1 MYAAHAIQIK
11 QYGRDVATA
20 VDLTK
25 SPRPTK
31 CSSPPK
37 FSPVKNKK
45 KRIKKT
51 NVEQCPGGSGCGGVT
66 CALDH
71 GKAMDFGERMRRDKE
86 IEKIKTAK
94 EKALAKVKKT
104 VKMVR
109 RLKSS
114 LEKV

>member
-71 GKAMDFGERMRRDKE
+71 GKAMDFGEHMRREKK
-86 IEKIKTAK
+86 IEIKTTKENKAIAK
-94 EKALAKVKKT
+94 TKR
-104 VKMVR
+104 KMAGQ
-109 RLKSS
+109 LKFS
-114 LEKV
+114 LEFV